1 MSNIHDFL
9 FFVFFWGGGGGGQES
24 PFQTPTQKI
33 GTTGNFT

>member
-1 MSNIHDFL
+1 MSNIHVF
-9 FFVFFWGGGGGGQES
+9 FVFVFFWGGGGGQES